1 MPPDQ
6 ANSPAMRLLVVVLAG
21 GEGQRMGGGKPQCLL
36 GGLTLMERAWGL
48 ASGWSDDVRVGLRS
62 EDQASDLERPV
73 LLDDPEIEGPLSAL
87 AAARAA
93 AGRDDRTHILTIPCD
108 MPFLPDDLVQRLAS
122 AMGERGVAV
131 AAMQGQL
138 VPVCA
143 LWTLCALEQLPAYV
157 AGGRRSLKG
166 LAQSVGVA
174 AVDVPAEWLVNIN
187 TPEELAAAERRLQS
201 EIQHVDH

>member
-1 MPPDQ
+1 
-6 ANSPAMRLLVVVLAG
+6 
-21 GEGQRMGGGKPQCLL
+21 MGGGKPQRLL
-36 GGLTLMERAWGL
+36 RGLTLIDWAWRL

-62 EDQASDLERPV
+62 RHQAPDLERPV
-73 LLDDPEIEGPLSAL
+73 LLDVPEIEGPLAGL
-87 AAARAA
+87 GAAHAAAD
-93 AGRDDRTHILTIPCD
+93 GNGRTHVLTIPCD
-108 MPFLPDDLVQRLAS
+108 MPFLPDDLPQLLAG
-122 AMGERGVAV
+122 AIGQQGAAV
-131 AAMQGQL
+131 AATDGQL

-143 LWTLCALEQLPAYV
+143 LWTVRALEQIPSYV